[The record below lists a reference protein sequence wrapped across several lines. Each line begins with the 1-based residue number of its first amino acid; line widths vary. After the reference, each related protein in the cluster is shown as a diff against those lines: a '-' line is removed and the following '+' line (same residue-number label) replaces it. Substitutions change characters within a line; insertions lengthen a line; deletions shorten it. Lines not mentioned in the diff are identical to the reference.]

1 MIKNLKD
8 EKPSIDENAF
18 IAETAMVL
26 GKVKVGQGSS
36 VWYGTVLRGDIE
48 EITIGDYTNI
58 QDNSV
63 VHTENDIPTS
73 IGNFTVIG
81 HKAIIHGARV
91 GNNCLI
97 GMGAIVLNKAVI
109 GDNCIIAAGSIVTE
123 GKNIPDNSM
132 VMGIPGRVIR
142 RVTEDEKNDIKA
154 NALRY
159 NELWKQH
166 LD

>member
-1 MIKNLKD
+1 MIKKFKD
-8 EKPSIDENAF
+8 EKPKIDKNAF

-26 GKVKVGQGSS
+26 GKVSVGKGSS
-36 VWYGTVLRGDIE
+36 IWYGTVLRGDIE
-48 EITIGDYTNI
+48 EIGIGEYTNI

-63 VHTENDIPTS
+63 IHTDNQVPTK
-73 IGNFTVIG
+73 IGNFTVVG

-97 GMGAIVLNKAVI
+97 GMGAIVLNKVTI

-123 GKNIPDNSM
+123 GKKIPDNSM

-142 RVTEDEKNDIKA
+142 KVTEDEIKDIKA
-154 NALRY
+154 NAIRY
-159 NELWKQH
+159 NKLWKEH